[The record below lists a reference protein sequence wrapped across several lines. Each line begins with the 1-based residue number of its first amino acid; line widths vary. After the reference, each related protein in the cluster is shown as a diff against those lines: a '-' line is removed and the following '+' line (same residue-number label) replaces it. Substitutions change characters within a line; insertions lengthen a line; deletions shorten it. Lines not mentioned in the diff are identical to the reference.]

1 MCGLGKAMS
10 MPANPTEQSTAAVPA
25 AWRRCVAWTVGFRG
39 TIRGRI
45 LVAFLI
51 MSMITAALGGYA
63 VMGISRAGTLVSK
76 TFDES
81 LMSINYAR
89 AAAADFAGMRAAF
102 ARRWIAS
109 DNAMRAKLDQTVDEL
124 GRSL

>member
-1 MCGLGKAMS
+1 MRRGRIATLLLS
-10 MPANPTEQSTAAVPA
+10 LLSR
-25 AWRRCVAWTVGFRG
+25 WRRGVARAATLCM

-51 MSMITAALGGYA
+51 MSVITAALGAYA
-63 VMGISRAGTLVSK
+63 THGIKNAGVLVDK

-102 ARRWIAS
+102 ARQWIARCVIT
-109 DNAMRAKLDQTVDEL
+109 RARCCSGSGLSKRIACN
-124 GRSL
+124 GC

>member
-1 MCGLGKAMS
+1 
-10 MPANPTEQSTAAVPA
+10 MPPGRVTPLLLRLVSRCRRRVARRAAH
-25 AWRRCVAWTVGFRG
+25 CM

-51 MSMITAALGGYA
+51 MSVITAAVGGYA
-63 VMGISRAGTLVSK
+63 VMGIQNAGVLVDS

-89 AAAADFAGMRAAF
+89 AAARDFAALRAAF
-102 ARRWIAS
+102 ARRWIAADPKLRAALDS
-109 DNAMRAKLDQTVDEL
+109 EADNLNM
-124 GRSL
+124 SL

>member
-1 MCGLGKAMS
+1 
-10 MPANPTEQSTAAVPA
+10 MPRGRFSSLLLRMVSRARRRAA
-25 AWRRCVAWTVGFRG
+25 RTVAHCM

-51 MSMITAALGGYA
+51 MGVITAAVGGYA
-63 VMGISRAGTLVSK
+63 IMGIKNAGVLVDK

-89 AAAADFAGMRAAF
+89 AAASDFAAMRADFARRFLAADP
-102 ARRWIAS
+102 RQRSNSDSELDNLGVSLSQDLKIA
-109 DNAMRAKLDQTVDEL
+109 
-124 GRSL
+124 